1 MEVKM
6 CKFLLMVL
14 LMVTFI
20 TQAEE
25 IRGDKNHDGALSGE
39 EQFLR
44 DDSPTPTPEPEA
56 KKTVLKKTVPRT
68 FPAVGVTEINTG
80 YQNGWVARAD
90 GLQVDPQRLKY
101 LQADILHAT
110 SDGYKQR
117 TAESNAI
124 VQQRSER
131 ETIARTI
138 ELAQKDHIDLE
149 SMLWRLKIE
158 GYKHIMPPMKVL
170 EDAGTVLNDLQRAKE
185 FTALMQNR
193 QRAFYGTSSYGQ
205 VSTQNLPYYSQTL
218 PVYYGYVPQGQVPIQ
233 NPQSVTMPTI
243 RDGSL
248 EYNYNC
254 NLPTIREGR
263 MECH

>member
-1 MEVKM
+1 M

-14 LMVTFI
+14 LLVSFI

-44 DDSPTPTPEPEA
+44 DDSPTPTHEPEA
-56 KKTVLKKTVPRT
+56 KKTVLKKTVPRK
-68 FPAVGVTEINTG
+68 FPTVRITEINTG

-124 VQQRSER
+124 VQQRSDR

-138 ELAQKDHIDLE
+138 ELAQRENVNLE
-149 SMLWRLKIE
+149 TLLWRLKIE

-170 EDAGTVLNDLQRAKE
+170 EDAGSVLNNLQRAKE
-185 FTALMQNR
+185 YAALMQNR
-193 QRAFYGTSSYGQ
+193 QRAFYGTSPSGQ
-205 VSTQNLPYYSQTL
+205 VTTQYLPYSSQTL
-218 PVYYGYVPQGQVPIQ
+218 PVYSGYVPQGQVPIQ
-233 NPQSVTMPTI
+233 NPQSVTIPTI
-243 RDGSL
+243 RDGML
-248 EYNYNC
+248 EYHNNC

-263 MECH
+263 LECQ

>member
-1 MEVKM
+1 M

-14 LMVTFI
+14 LLVTFI

-44 DDSPTPTPEPEA
+44 DDSPTPTHEPEA
-56 KKTVLKKTVPRT
+56 KKTVLKKTVPRK
-68 FPAVGVTEINTG
+68 FQAVRVTEINTG

-90 GLQVDPQRLKY
+90 GLQVDPERLKY
-101 LQADILHAT
+101 LQADILHAS

-124 VQQRSER
+124 VQERSER

-138 ELAQKDHIDLE
+138 ELAQRENINLE
-149 SMLWRLKIE
+149 LLLWRLKIE
-158 GYKHIMPPMKVL
+158 GYKHIMSPKAVI
-170 EDAGTVLNDLQRAKE
+170 EDAGSVLNNLQRAKE
-185 FTALMQNR
+185 YAALMQNR
-193 QRAFYGTSSYGQ
+193 QRGFYGTSPSGQ
-205 VSTQNLPYYSQTL
+205 LPAQNMPYYPQPTSMN
-218 PVYYGYVPQGQVPIQ
+218 YGYVPQGQAAIQ
-233 NPQSVTMPTI
+233 NQQSAPIPTI
-243 RDGSL
+243 RDGNL